1 MDIKQLKKL
10 TFKMIFFLNQILQI
24 QKDAVIVMCSA
35 YDFKANRD
43 EAYKCGMKEILN
55 KPVKKDDLKELL
67 RKYMPEKVPIN

>member
-1 MDIKQLKKL
+1 
-10 TFKMIFFLNQILQI
+10 
-24 QKDAVIVMCSA
+24 MCSA

-67 RKYMPEKVPIN
+67 RKYMPEKVPINWYYYY